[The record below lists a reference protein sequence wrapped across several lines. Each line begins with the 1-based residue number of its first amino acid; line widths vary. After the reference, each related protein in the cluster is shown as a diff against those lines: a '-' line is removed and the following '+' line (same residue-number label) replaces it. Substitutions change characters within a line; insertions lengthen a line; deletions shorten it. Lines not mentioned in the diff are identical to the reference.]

1 MARGIS
7 RGACPEPDRG
17 PSVVALP
24 GAARE
29 RVRQAPLVNTLIA
42 RAKLFAAQGPRFAYR
57 SPQLRELEQMARALV
72 DCGDSAETLLLLAAL
87 REMPR
92 KQRARLIESLG
103 RIDTRQGRRA
113 WLIARSTML
122 DIGQEIEL
130 WHQIKRY
137 RGVPIAEAGSE
148 VDPQAELHR
157 TPINKPVNAAAE
169 DVPTE
174 GVGEVGGA

>member
-7 RGACPEPDRG
+7 RAACPEPDRG

-29 RVRQAPLVNTLIA
+29 RVRQGTLANTLVA
-42 RAKLFAAQGPRFAYR
+42 RAKLFAAQGERFAYR
-57 SPQLRELEQMARALV
+57 SPRMREIEQMARALV
-72 DCGDSAETLLLLAAL
+72 DFGDSAEALLLLAAL

-92 KQRARLIESLG
+92 KQRARLVEDLG

-137 RGVPIAEAGSE
+137 RAESVA
-148 VDPQAELHR
+148 
-157 TPINKPVNAAAE
+157 
-169 DVPTE
+169 
-174 GVGEVGGA
+174 

>member
-7 RGACPEPDRG
+7 RAACPAPARD
-17 PSVVALP
+17 PTVVALP
-24 GAARE
+24 GAARA
-29 RVRQAPLVNTLIA
+29 RVRQGTLANTLVA
-42 RAKLFAAQGPRFAYR
+42 RATLFAAQRQRFAYR
-57 SPQLRELEQMARALV
+57 SPRVRELEQMARALV
-72 DCGDSAETLLLLAAL
+72 EFGDSAESLLLLAAL

-92 KQRARLIESLG
+92 KQRARLIEDLG

-137 RGVPIAEAGSE
+137 RAESVA
-148 VDPQAELHR
+148 
-157 TPINKPVNAAAE
+157 
-169 DVPTE
+169 
-174 GVGEVGGA
+174 

>member
-1 MARGIS
+1 MARETNRS
-7 RGACPEPDRG
+7 VCVEPARD
-17 PSVVALP
+17 PMVVALP

-29 RVRQAPLVNTLIA
+29 RVRQGTLANTLVA
-42 RAKLFAAQGPRFAYR
+42 RAKLFAAQGERFAYR
-57 SPQLRELEQMARALV
+57 SPRVRELEQMARALV
-72 DCGDSAETLLLLAAL
+72 EFGDSTEALLLLAAL

-92 KQRARLIESLG
+92 EQRTRLIENLG

-137 RGVPIAEAGSE
+137 RAESVA
-148 VDPQAELHR
+148 
-157 TPINKPVNAAAE
+157 
-169 DVPTE
+169 
-174 GVGEVGGA
+174 